1 MNVGEAALWAIIAIC
16 LMLVG
21 ALITPGVVTT
31 EQKAPV
37 LAGIVTVLFA
47 IGWRLRKKDSE

>member
-1 MNVGEAALWAIIAIC
+1 VNVGEAALWAIIAIC
-16 LMLVG
+16 LVLVG
-21 ALITPGVVTT
+21 A
-31 EQKAPV
+31 APV